1 MTSEL
6 KVRIAYVFITLLL
19 KYVFIFSHMLQAFD
33 NTLDKYSAKV
43 QELASPGPLRRRKA
57 PLQDGAEAVEQ
68 EIDSLNRRYK
78 DLVANVNVKIDTM
91 ASTGKESHVSYLFEV
106 MKRVRV

>member
-1 MTSEL
+1 
-6 KVRIAYVFITLLL
+6 
-19 KYVFIFSHMLQAFD
+19 MLQAFD

-43 QELASPGPLRRRKA
+43 QELASPGPFRRRKA
-57 PLQDGAEAVEQ
+57 PPQDGAEAVEQ